1 MSSAQGV
8 KRAAPHA
15 WIRCPA
21 FPYDD
26 AMEPPPGTTPPMEL
40 RPLDLARL
48 TDDDVR
54 ALLPLAVAL
63 RKESRPDDAPPTA
76 ASVRGSLAATAG
88 MKELAVEMIVAWEGV
103 RAIGRA
109 VAFLPT
115 GVDNRHMLQFDPQ
128 VLPERRRRG
137 VGRAMLRWALEVA
150 RKNGR
155 RLIIGGTGARVPAG
169 DAFALAFG
177 ARASLQASLNE
188 LDLEEHGPRL
198 FGPDGLVAAWI
209 REGPGRAPGYELAWV
224 PRPYPRAALA
234 PFAALKSAMNDAPR
248 GELDVEDRV
257 YTEDSLRD
265 MDAYESAAG
274 YQSWS
279 LVARHAASGD
289 YAGFTELVWHPE
301 NPAIGFQGDTGVV
314 PAHRGHALGKWL
326 KATMLERLH
335 RERPQVRVV
344 RTGNADSNEAML
356 GINRALG
363 FRQAEG
369 GNAYQLDVEEL
380 ARRL

>member
-1 MSSAQGV
+1 
-8 KRAAPHA
+8 
-15 WIRCPA
+15 
-21 FPYDD
+21 
-26 AMEPPPGTTPPMEL
+26 MEPPSSTTPPMEL
-40 RPLDLARL
+40 RPLDLTRL

-54 ALLPLAVAL
+54 ALLPLATAL
-63 RKESRPDDAPPTA
+63 RKESRPDDAPWTP
-76 ASVRGSLAATAG
+76 ASLRASLGATAG
-88 MKELAVEMIVAWEGV
+88 MKELDVEMVVAWEGD

-109 VAFLPT
+109 VAFVPT
-115 GVDNRHMLQFDPQ
+115 GVDNRHMLQLDPQ
-128 VLPERRRRG
+128 VAPDRRRRG
-137 VGRAMLRWALEVA
+137 AGQAMLRWALERA
-150 RKNGR
+150 RRHDR
-155 RLIIGGTGARVPAG
+155 RLIVGGTGARVPAG

-209 REGPGRAPGYELAWV
+209 REGPERARDYELAWL
-224 PRPYPRAALA
+224 PRPHAEEVLV
-234 PFAALKSAMNDAPR
+234 PFAALKTAMNDAPR

-257 YTEDSLRD
+257 YTAESVRD
-265 MDAYESAAG
+265 VDAYESAAG
-274 YQSWS
+274 YLPWT
-279 LVARHAASGD
+279 LVARNATSGD
-289 YAGFTELVWHPE
+289 YAGFTEVVWHPD
-301 NPAIGFQGDTGVV
+301 NPAIAFQGDTGVL

-326 KATMLERLH
+326 KATMLERLR

-369 GNAYQLDVEEL
+369 GTVYQLDVEEL
-380 ARRL
+380 ARHL